1 VKLSLP
7 AGVLSPAESVR
18 IALEKMQAE
27 GCGFNLSLIPVA
39 RGLFFSAVGQT
50 RAIQLMTDQAEFLG
64 VSRKRMHEILRAVGK
79 AYHAT
84 VSRTGERNCD
94 GWAAI
99 KADVPRTEKL
109 CERGITAEQLKRSG
123 LADPSSLKTWPLLRA
138 LFPDRK
144 TLLCVGN
151 DERSAVVIN
160 RDAELHPENLQFI
173 VPNWMT
179 SFTGR
184 NEDGFISSRTLANT
198 GPRRFL
204 VIEFDFSFFDR
215 SGRHSTIWHDTL
227 DRLATVGRTPQDM
240 CASLLGELSMTEQA
254 AGVCRLALVV
264 FSGNKSLQGWFYVAG
279 KTDLELRP
287 FFNLAVTLGADR
299 AMWNRHQLCR
309 MPGGLRISGEP
320 GEQRG
325 KLQEIY
331 FFDPNYATLC

>member
-1 VKLSLP
+1 MRLSFS
-7 AGVLSPAESVR
+7 AGVLSPVESVR
-18 IALEKMQAE
+18 IALEKMQPE
-27 GCGFNLSLIPVA
+27 GCGFNPSLIPVA

-50 RAIQLMTDQAEFLG
+50 RAIQLMTDRAQFLG
-64 VSRKRMHEILRAVGK
+64 VAPRRMHEILRAVGK
-79 AYHAT
+79 VYHAIAFQ
-84 VSRTGERNCD
+84 TGERN
-94 GWAAI
+94 GESWAAI

-109 CERGITAEQLKRSG
+109 CETGITAHQLKRSG
-123 LADPSSLKTWPLLRA
+123 LVDPATLKTWPLLRA

-151 DERSAVVIN
+151 DEASVVVIQ

-173 VPNWMT
+173 VPNGMI

-184 NEDGFISSRTLANT
+184 NKEGFISSRTLSNT

-204 VIEFDFSFFDR
+204 VIEFDFSYFDR
-215 SGRHSTIWHDTL
+215 SGRNRTIWYDTL
-227 DRLATVGRTPQDM
+227 HRLHAIGRTPQDM
-240 CASLLGELSMTEQA
+240 CASLLSELSMSEQA

-264 FSGNKSLQGWFYVAG
+264 FSANKSLQGWFYVAG

-287 FFNLAVTLGADR
+287 FFTLAVTLGADR

-309 MPGGLRISGEP
+309 MPGGLRITGEP

-325 KLQEIY
+325 KRQEIY